1 MVSSQ
6 SMSSQDRSLAEIIGI
21 PFPEF
26 DHKNEVI
33 DPFAEDENR
42 DQAFKE
48 ELTEMLLDAFIET
61 HAWSTARLK
70 HESLAAAEKFEAG
83 ISNIMEIQ
91 QDQGTLTSSLSL
103 SSSPSVSPSVA
114 SNPSSISVFGNPRFV
129 ACMHADGFVCETE
142 QTRQR
147 LNEFIGRIRNA
158 IAALTNTMLL

>member
-1 MVSSQ
+1 MPPSTQKRPCSPLSANSAPGYAHNSGYATTVSSP

-33 DPFAEDENR
+33 DPFSEDENR

-48 ELTEMLLDAFIET
+48 ELTEMLLDALIET

-91 QDQGTLTSSLSL
+91 QDQGTLTSL
-103 SSSPSVSPSVA
+103 
-114 SNPSSISVFGNPRFV
+114 
-129 ACMHADGFVCETE
+129 
-142 QTRQR
+142 